1 MTLPIFLLDNA
12 VSLVTNLVKYDIT
25 TPLRVV
31 HFIAQLHHESGGF
44 TASVE
49 KISYQKAQEKYQN
62 HKYLGNR
69 LPGDGYRFRGRGLT
83 QLTGRGNY
91 EKFTKYSGI
100 DIVSNPDL
108 ASRLDISIQIAC
120 WYWTKGSAWGNLN
133 KYADKNDIVTI
144 TKGING
150 GLTGLEDR
158 KKQYAF
164 YKQFDLFAILKKKA
178 IHRAVKKVSKPV
190 FSFYDPF
197 TRMLDFGFKIK

>member
-12 VSLVTNLVKYDIT
+12 TALVTNLVKFGIN

-31 HFIAQLHHESGGF
+31 HFIAQLHHESNGF

-49 KISYQKAQEKYQN
+49 KISYQKAQDKYQN

-69 LPGDGYRFRGRGLT
+69 LQGDGYRFRGRGLI
-83 QLTGRGNY
+83 QLTGRANY

-108 ASRLDISIQIAC
+108 ASRIDISIQIAC
-120 WYWTKGSAWGNLN
+120 WYWTRGSSWGNLN
-133 KYADKNDIVTI
+133 KYADKNDILSI

-150 GLTGLEDR
+150 GTNGLEER
-158 KKQYAF
+158 KIQYAF
-164 YKQFDLFAILKKKA
+164 YKQFDLFEILKKKSESEQG
-178 IHRAVKKVSKPV
+178 KSKE
-190 FSFYDPF
+190 
-197 TRMLDFGFKIK
+197 

>member
-12 VSLVTNLVKYDIT
+12 SILVPNLVKYGIN
-25 TPLRVV
+25 TPQRVI

-62 HKYLGNR
+62 HKYLGNK

-91 EKFTKYSGI
+91 ESFTKYSGI
-100 DIVSNPDL
+100 DIVKNPDL

-120 WYWTKGSAWGNLN
+120 WYWTKGSSWGNLN
-133 KYADKNDIVTI
+133 KYADKNDILSI

-150 GLTGLEDR
+150 GTNGLKER
-158 KKQYAF
+158 EKHYAF
-164 YKQFDLFAILKKKA
+164 YKQFDLFEILKKKA
-178 IHRAVKKVSKPV
+178 K
-190 FSFYDPF
+190 
-197 TRMLDFGFKIK
+197 

>member
-12 VSLVTNLVKYDIT
+12 VALVTNLVKYDIT

-49 KISYQKAQEKYQN
+49 KISYQKAQDKYQN

-178 IHRAVKKVSKPV
+178 IPRASKKTNKPV

>member
-12 VSLVTNLVKYDIT
+12 SAFVTNLTKYGIN

-31 HFIAQLHHESGGF
+31 HFIDQLHHESAGF
-44 TASVE
+44 TANVE

-62 HKYLGNR
+62 HKYLGNK

-91 EKFTKYSGI
+91 EKFAKYSGI
-100 DIVSNPDL
+100 DIVTNPDL

-120 WYWTKGSAWGNLN
+120 WYWTKGSSWGNLN
-133 KYADKNDIVTI
+133 KYADKNDILSI

-150 GLTGLEDR
+150 GTNGLEDR

-164 YKQFDLFAILKKKA
+164 YKQFDVFGILKKKA
-178 IHRAVKKVSKPV
+178 KPRKVKQND
-190 FSFYDPF
+190 FSFYNPF
-197 TRMLDFGFKIK
+197 TRMLDFGFQT